1 MVQHPDTSDRH
12 EFRDFIDQTAKGTF
26 TELGPKEMS
35 ELRGRHEKYTGAP
48 VSGDARPS
56 NLQLSALAHW
66 TKEQSNGRMNSPF
79 VEFATWGAFNGRSQK
94 MRQFHAHVL
103 TRDGTWQNKL
113 LRGPNDLW
121 GVDRKLE
128 GIRGSIDYARH
139 RDLWPAGALLWG
151 H

>member
-1 MVQHPDTSDRH
+1 MVQLPDTSDRH

-66 TKEQSNGRMNSPF
+66 AREQSNGRMNAPF

-113 LRGPNDLW
+113 PRGPTTFGEW
-121 GVDRKLE
+121 TASWKVFAAA
-128 GIRGSIDYARH
+128 SIMLDIATP
-139 RDLWPAGALLWG
+139 WPAGALLWG